1 MSKVPVDRATPQI
14 TEPMATP
21 EEMVSTGNDTINKIK
36 ASSNYANAPEVQNA
50 VTAWQTTVSALDT
63 NNKAKEQARAQL
75 DQAETAEP
83 ALVRRYHVRR
93 NGVLTAIAAF
103 ADGSKQIVQSF
114 GTAVGERKPA
124 PVATVPANVRPMIRK
139 RLGVASVRWDPTP
152 GASGYLLQHC
162 TNPADA
168 TTYAAPISLTQAR
181 YHLTGQTPGAT
192 VYFRVLACDPSLP
205 NGQSAYTA
213 WLAVLVGV

>member
-21 EEMVSTGNDTINKIK
+21 EEMVTTGNDTINKIK

-63 NNKAKEQARAQL
+63 NNKAKEQARVQL

-114 GTAVGERKPA
+114 GTGVEERRVA
-124 PVATVPANVRPMIRK
+124 PLAETPANLRRMVKPK
-139 RLGVASVRWDPTP
+139 LGVASVRWDRTP
-152 GASGYLLQHC
+152 GAHGYLLQHC
-162 TNPADA
+162 TNPSDP
-168 TTYAAPISLTQAR
+168 TTYSQPISVSAAR
-181 YHLTGQTPGAT
+181 YHLGGQTPGAT
-192 VYFRVLACDPSLP
+192 IYFRVLACDASLP
-205 NGQSAYTA
+205 NGQTPYTA
-213 WLAVLVGV
+213 WVAVQAGV